1 MTTQVSNRI
10 ATVFEKRKKHDK
22 IMSLF
27 LTAGYPEPDS
37 TAELILGLE
46 KNGADMIELGM
57 PFSDPLA
64 DGPTIQYSSEVAIRN
79 GITMEK
85 IFNIV
90 REVREKSQ
98 IPIILMGYV
107 NPVLRY
113 DIVKFCKDAANA
125 GADGLIIPDLPVEE
139 SGLIHKEASKNELNL
154 IFLVA
159 PNTNDRRMIK
169 IDEVSEGFVYCVSVT
184 GVTGTRDGNEVARS
198 VQNFIS
204 RVNKNVKRNPK
215 LVGFGIKNH
224 HDALKIAEHADGFIV
239 GSALVEQIKS
249 KYPDSGWKKDLFD
262 FVHELKFGN
271 I

>member
-10 ATVFEKRKKHDK
+10 ATVFEKRKNHQK

-27 LTAGYPEPDS
+27 LTAGYPEPES
-37 TAELILGLE
+37 TAELILGFE
-46 KNGADMIELGM
+46 ENGADMIELGM

-64 DGPTIQYSSEVAIRN
+64 DGPTIQYSSEIAIRN
-79 GITMEK
+79 GMTMEK

-90 REVREKSQ
+90 KQVRKKSQ
-98 IPIILMGYV
+98 IPIIMMGYV

-113 DIVKFCKDAANA
+113 DVVNFCEEAAAA

-139 SGLIHKEASKNELNL
+139 SGLIHKEASKNGLNL

-159 PNTNDRRMIK
+159 PNTNDKRMIK
-169 IDEVSEGFVYCVSVT
+169 IDEISEGFVYCVSVT
-184 GVTGTRDGNEVARS
+184 GVTGTRDGDEVARS
-198 VQNFIS
+198 VQNFID
-204 RVNKNVKRNPK
+204 RVNKNVQRNPK

-224 HDALKIAEHADGFIV
+224 DDAMKIAKNTDGFIV
-239 GSALVEQIKS
+239 GSALVEQIKDR
-249 KYPDSGWKKDLFD
+249 YPENGWKKDLFN
-262 FVHELKFGN
+262 FVHDLKFGN